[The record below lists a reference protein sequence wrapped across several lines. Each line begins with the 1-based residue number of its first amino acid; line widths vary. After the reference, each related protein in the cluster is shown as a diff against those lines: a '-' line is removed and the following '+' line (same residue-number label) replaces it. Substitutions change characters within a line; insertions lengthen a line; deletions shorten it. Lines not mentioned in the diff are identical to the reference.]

1 MQSRT
6 AVVVPFDH
14 PILFVRLLT
23 RTKVSRRLPEIAQT
37 LDAISRI

>member
-14 PILFVRLLT
+14 RILFVRLLNCAELPG
-23 RTKVSRRLPEIAQT
+23 RLPEIAQT
-37 LDAISRI
+37 LDAITGI